1 MSEVR
6 TSDLRTPV
14 VSSAFKSKCYAHDR
28 VKGRGNA
35 SSRIRSDQNRS
46 NDSNQYSGS
55 EIGSA
60 SQGHAHQVISDPKCP
75 HGKNSQ
81 SGTRKNQIVNANHL
95 LNFYYDPIQRPQP
108 RMTPF
113 KRQQKVRPF
122 NRELFLQANYN
133 FVILD
138 TGKYVVESIDP
149 DKMLQW
155 EDIICLRYSSS
166 SLVQCPICLETP
178 LCPQITSC
186 GHIFCFPCI
195 LRYLLMGEENKKGEC
210 WKKCPLCF
218 MMISLKDLYTIFLDH
233 VKQIDVGNHAN
244 FTLMTRPKDS
254 FVPSQVNVANSDF
267 TSYENDLS
275 NSFSKFTLTS
285 DVEMSVR
292 DAKLSLN
299 EWLAKAECDLVD
311 DLERFPYICAALE
324 QLDQRMKIWDEHQR
338 VIDSPV
344 KTHLNKNVVQP
355 LTKVLPHESNLKV
368 PCAESSEPNTH
379 KITQKKNGLAM
390 PEVMI
395 FEENQGKA
403 CSLNN
408 DEIEQMTSCRKK
420 DDGDKDAYL
429 FYQVNNDPSCLI

>member
-1 MSEVR
+1 MR
-6 TSDLRTPV
+6 TQDLRTPV
-14 VSSAFKSKCYAHDR
+14 ISSSFKSKAYAQDR
-28 VKGRGNA
+28 IKGRGNA

-46 NDSNQYSGS
+46 NRYSGS
-55 EIGSA
+55 ETGSTG
-60 SQGHAHQVISDPKCP
+60 QGHVHQVISGPKCS
-75 HGKNSQ
+75 HGNTSQ

-95 LNFYYDPIQRPQP
+95 LNFYYDPIQPSQS

-113 KRQQKVRPF
+113 KRQRKVRPF

-155 EDIICLRYSSS
+155 EDIICLRYSSP

-233 VKQIDVGNHAN
+233 VKQINVGNRAN

-254 FVPSQVNVANSDF
+254 FVPSQVNAANSDF

-275 NSFSKFTLTS
+275 DSFSKFTLTS

-311 DLERFPYICAALE
+311 DLERLPYVCAALE
-324 QLDQRMKIWDEHQR
+324 QLDQRMKIWDEHQS
-338 VIDSPV
+338 VTDSSM
-344 KTHLNKNVVQP
+344 KTHLNKNIVQP
-355 LTKVLPHESNLKV
+355 FSKVPTHESNLKV
-368 PCAESSEPNTH
+368 QYAEISESNTC
-379 KITQKKNGLAM
+379 KIIQKKNGSVM
-390 PEVMI
+390 PEVLT
-395 FEENQGKA
+395 FGENQGKA
-403 CSLNN
+403 LSLNN
-408 DEIEQMTSCRKK
+408 DEIEQTTSCKK
-420 DDGDKDAYL
+420 WNDGGKDAYL
-429 FYQVNNDPSCLI
+429 FYQVNNVSFSLI